1 MNETERQAWNAA
13 VAACEAD
20 PSPANITARDEL
32 KERIL
37 TGIHLKVMTEDGYQE
52 RTHA

>member
-1 MNETERQAWNAA
+1 MTEADRLAWNAA

-20 PSPANITARDEL
+20 PSPANIAARDEL

-37 TGIHLKVMTEDGYQE
+37 TGIHRHIMDEDAYQE
-52 RTHA
+52 RTH

>member
-13 VAACEAD
+13 VAAAEAD
-20 PSPANITARDEL
+20 PSPENIAARDEL

-37 TGIHLKVMTEDGYQE
+37 TSIHLHIMTDDRYQE